1 MTTDPSGLGSHIATH
16 RPAGGVAGL
25 ENRSGVRIGL
35 LTLTG
40 LIIGLIP
47 GLFVALFTD
56 FVPALAIGAVL
67 GAIAGFLWA
76 RSLNFDAAVSE
87 ARVHSDGVVLV
98 DPRGTHSVRWDEIA
112 SFEGKQIQNV
122 AGTGMFGV
130 GDIKGVVSHSY
141 VLRTRDGAGYW
152 LDNRIDRVGELA
164 ETIAR
169 ASNVRMTPMP

>member
-1 MTTDPSGLGSHIATH
+1 MTTEPNGLGSHIATH

-35 LTLTG
+35 LTLAG
-40 LIIGLIP
+40 LFVGLIP

-67 GAIAGFLWA
+67 GAVGGFLWA
-76 RSLNFDAAVSE
+76 RRLNFDAAVSE

-98 DPRGTHSVRWDEIA
+98 DARGTHSVRWDEIA

-130 GDIKGVVSHSY
+130 DIKGVISHSY
-141 VLRTRDGAGYW
+141 LLRTRDGTGYW

-164 ETIAR
+164 DTIVR